1 MPDDTDFATQKSLV
15 VAMLNNSQGQFDAY
29 QQMKTA
35 QSSSI
40 RQREELENEKNRL
53 QSELANAR
61 KDAEA
66 YDREFLDRTRAGMD
80 KPSRTAAYG
89 ISTLQDWV
97 LFLFYISYAAATIA
111 LAAFVG
117 LRAQHNKIVG
127 VVGVL
132 LGSAFLGILFSMVIV
147 RFA

>member
-1 MPDDTDFATQKSLV
+1 MTDAEFAAQKTLV
-15 VAMLNNSQGQFDAY
+15 TTMLSNSQGQFDAY

-35 QSSSI
+35 QASSI

-53 QSELANAR
+53 QAELANAR
-61 KDAEA
+61 KGAEA

-80 KPSRTAAYG
+80 KPSRTATYG

-97 LFLFYISYAAATIA
+97 LFLFYISYAAATLA
-111 LAAFVG
+111 LAGFIG
-117 LRAQHNKIVG
+117 MRAQSNKIVG

>member
-1 MPDDTDFATQKSLV
+1 MTDAEFAAQKTLV
-15 VAMLNNSQGQFDAY
+15 TTMLSNSQGQFDAY
-29 QQMKTA
+29 QQMKAA

-40 RQREELENEKNRL
+40 RQRDELENEKNRL

-61 KDAEA
+61 KGAEA

-80 KPSRTAAYG
+80 KPSRTATYG

-97 LFLFYISYAAATIA
+97 LFLFYISYAAATLA
-111 LAAFVG
+111 LAIFIG
-117 LRAQHNKIVG
+117 MRAQSNKIVG

-132 LGSAFLGILFSMVIV
+132 LGSAFLGILFSLVIV